1 MTQYLPMASAVIIVV
16 FAALVFRRYLQRG
29 GAHLLLWGIGLSMF
43 GVGSLTEAYSTVAW
57 HPSVFRLW
65 YLTGAI
71 LNAAWLGHGTVFL
84 LSRRRRTARALL
96 ALLIVG
102 SMIATWLIFTT
113 PLNAARFNSQET
125 LSAQYREI
133 LPLGAPVRRLTPIFN
148 IYGLLTLVGG
158 ALYSAWLLWRKEI
171 VPNRVLGNLLIA
183 VGALAL
189 GFASVLVRLGLGD
202 FLYVAEMIAAIFMFG
217 GFLLAT
223 SRAGPSTTATAVPS
237 T

>member
-1 MTQYLPMASAVIIVV
+1 MTRVLPIGSAVIIAF
-16 FAALVFRRYLQRG
+16 FAVLVFRRYLQRG
-29 GAHLLLWGIGLSMF
+29 GTHLLVWGIGLTMF
-43 GVGSLTEAYSTVAW
+43 GIGSFSEAYSALAW
-57 HPSVFRLW
+57 DPTIFRMW

-71 LNAAWLGHGTVFL
+71 LNAAWLGQGTVFL
-84 LSRRRRTARALL
+84 LSKRRRTARALL
-96 ALLIVG
+96 VLLIFG
-102 SMIATWLIFTT
+102 SVVATWLIFTT
-113 PLNAARFNSQET
+113 PLNPTRFNPKET

-133 LPLGAPVRRLTPIFN
+133 LPRGATVRKLTPIFN

-171 VPNRVLGNLLIA
+171 VPHRVLGNLLIA
-183 VGALAL
+183 IGALTL

-202 FLYVAEMIAAIFMFG
+202 YLYVAELIAAIFIFS

-223 SRAGPSTTATAVPS
+223 SPAGRAAPAAVVSP

>member
-1 MTQYLPMASAVIIVV
+1 MTRYLPIASAVIIVI
-16 FAALVFRRYLQRG
+16 FAALVFRRYLNRG

-43 GVGSLTEAYSTVAW
+43 GVGSLTEAYSTLAW
-57 HPSVFRLW
+57 HPTVFRLW

-71 LNAAWLGHGTVFL
+71 LNAAWLGQGTVFL
-84 LSRRRRTARALL
+84 LSRRRGTARALL
-96 ALLIVG
+96 VLLVLG
-102 SMIATWLIFTT
+102 SILATWFIFTT
-113 PLNAARFNSQET
+113 PLNATRFNSDET

-133 LPLGAPVRRLTPIFN
+133 LPRAATVRRLTPIFN

-202 FLYVAEMIAAIFMFG
+202 YLYVAELIAAIFMFG

-223 SRAGPSTTATAVPS
+223 SRTGLSTAAAVSSP
-237 T
+237 

>member
-1 MTQYLPMASAVIIVV
+1 MMRYLPVASAAVIVV
-16 FAALVFRRYLQRG
+16 FAMLVFTRYLNRG
-29 GAHLLLWGIGLSMF
+29 GAHLLVWGIGLSMF
-43 GVGSLTEAYSTVAW
+43 GVASLAEAYSALAW
-57 HPSVFRLW
+57 NPTVFRLW

-71 LNAAWLGHGTVFL
+71 LNAAWLGQGTVFL
-84 LSRRRRTARALL
+84 LSKRKRVASALL
-96 ALLIVG
+96 GLLLTG
-102 SMIATWLIFTT
+102 SVIATYLIFSA
-113 PLNAARFNSQET
+113 PLNAARFDARET
-125 LSAQYREI
+125 LSSQYRDI
-133 LPLGAPVRRLTPIFN
+133 LPRGAAVRRLTPIFN

-202 FLYVAEMIAAIFMFG
+202 YLYLAELIAAIFMFG

-223 SRAGPSTTATAVPS
+223 SRTSPLVRIGQATST
-237 T
+237 